1 MSTTST
7 VTSEAA
13 VPMPQSQPRVHHGP
27 VIVAAGEGD
36 LRSLF
41 EAAQLVATRLGTGV
55 RVVSV
60 VPPILAP
67 DVVGAASFVPPTD
80 DAEQQLRDDVAQLL
94 DRQIRE

>member
-1 MSTTST
+1 MSNTST

-13 VPMPQSQPRVHHGP
+13 VPMPQSQPRMNHGP

-41 EAAQLVATRLGTGV
+41 EAARIVASRLATGV

-60 VPPILAP
+60 VPPLLAP
-67 DVVGAASFVPPTD
+67 EYVGAAAFVPRLWVNLVILSVLVLTARFSAP
-80 DAEQQLRDDVAQLL
+80 
-94 DRQIRE
+94 